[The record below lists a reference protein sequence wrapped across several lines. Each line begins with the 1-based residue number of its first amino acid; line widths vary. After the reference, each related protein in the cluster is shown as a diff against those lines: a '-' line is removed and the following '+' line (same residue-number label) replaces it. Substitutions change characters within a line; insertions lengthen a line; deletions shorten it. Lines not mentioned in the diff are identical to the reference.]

1 MLFRL
6 VFFAKMNDDITKNAK
21 YYYEDKL
28 KESRRQLVPLAQVL
42 DLPENRTFD
51 KIVAEAMLDLRDV
64 KDAREATCDNNDDES
79 ESSQFSDC
87 EDISEDI
94 DSSSTAS

>member
-1 MLFRL
+1 LLFRL
-6 VFFAKMNDDITKNAK
+6 VFFAKSNDDVTKNPK

-64 KDAREATCDNNDDES
+64 KDTKDATCDDNDDES
-79 ESSQFSDC
+79 SKFSDC

-94 DSSSTAS
+94 DSSSTAT